1 MNLWDNVLNATDE
14 AFVSE
19 MLEEERAAEERRAD
33 AAEERRTNKN
43 TGRRLKKWLIPAAAC
58 LILGVLIWG
67 VSGGLF
73 RRTPVNT
80 WEQWNA
86 YLHPAKEPEAMLAE
100 EYRARIAEGPYASW
114 LPVAVCAENRVGEKI
129 GDTVVKAAWTYVGLD
144 GTVLREPEEEKIETL
159 RAEVYSLRNISPETA
174 VCLKYLD
181 RGDALTL
188 THYYTFLDPAAAFAG
203 PAEFFGALDAAET
216 MSLFYSENVT
226 AAAVETAG
234 EKDVSY
240 TSYFVGADLANT
252 LRERILALTG
262 EAAQADEQTLYG
274 TCGKR
279 ALCSLKFS
287 FGFSGRLQIL
297 ESGYLLFFPDNMHGA
312 GSQSFRIDPAAAAS
326 LIRLLEDRAVPY
338 VPDPVSTVTAT
349 TGTDIVNPE

>member
-1 MNLWDNVLNATDE
+1 
-14 AFVSE
+14 
-19 MLEEERAAEERRAD
+19 MLEEERAAEERRTN
-33 AAEERRTNKN
+33 AAEERRAKEK

-73 RRTPVNT
+73 RRTPADT

-114 LPVAVCAENRVGEKI
+114 LPVKVCAENRVGDKI

-144 GTVLREPEEEKIETL
+144 GTPLREPEEEKTETL
-159 RAEVYSLRNISPETA
+159 RAEVYSLRNISPEIA

-181 RGDALTL
+181 KGDALTL
-188 THYYTFLDPAAAFAG
+188 DHYYTFLDPAAVFAG

-216 MSLFYSENVT
+216 MSLFCSETVM

-240 TSYFVGADLANT
+240 TGYFVGADLAAA

-262 EAAQADEQTLYG
+262 DAVQADEQTLYAA
-274 TCGKR
+274 CGKR
-279 ALCSLKFS
+279 ALCSLEFS
-287 FGFSGRLQIL
+287 IGLSGGLQIL
-297 ESGYLLFFPDNMHGA
+297 ENGYLSFFPDNLHGE
-312 GSQSFRIDPAAAAS
+312 GIRTFRIDPAAAAS
-326 LIRLLEDRAVPY
+326 LIRLIEDRAVAY
-338 VPDPVSTVTAT
+338 VPDSISTVIAT
-349 TGTDIVNPE
+349 TGTDIAIPE